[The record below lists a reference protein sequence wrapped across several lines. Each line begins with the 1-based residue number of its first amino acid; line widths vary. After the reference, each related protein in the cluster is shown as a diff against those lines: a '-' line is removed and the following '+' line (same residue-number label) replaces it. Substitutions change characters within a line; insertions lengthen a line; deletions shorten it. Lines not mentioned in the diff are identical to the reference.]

1 MTGIYKHFQFFSYKN
16 PMLSLFYFVLDFFQ
30 TCSMIPSH
38 HKTLL
43 PGVVT
48 SCEIAT
54 KSDQPLARSQSTICS
69 WQQKSYQSEKPPQI
83 KCRTDPKVMLISL
96 LYKLSLRCAC
106 IGMFLRYVA
115 KLFFSYTK
123 KERFKFRDYLSVIEL
138 EIHCLPMLL
147 F

>member
-1 MTGIYKHFQFFSYKN
+1 MEFTNIFNAFPVQI
-16 PMLSLFYFVLDFFQ
+16 LYFVLDFFQ
-30 TCSMIPSH
+30 TCSTTPSH

-83 KCRTDPKVMLISL
+83 KSAAPTQKSCSYHCYTNSRGVLVLECFCVMWQNCSFLTLKRKGLSFVIISL
-96 LYKLSLRCAC
+96 
-106 IGMFLRYVA
+106 
-115 KLFFSYTK
+115 
-123 KERFKFRDYLSVIEL
+123 
-138 EIHCLPMLL
+138 
-147 F
+147 

>member
-69 WQQKSYQSEKPPQI
+69 WQQKSYQSEKLPQ
-83 KCRTDPKVMLISL
+83 KSAAPTQKSCSYHCYTNSLWGVLVLECFCVMWQNCSFLTLKKKGLSFVIISL
-96 LYKLSLRCAC
+96 W
-106 IGMFLRYVA
+106 
-115 KLFFSYTK
+115 
-123 KERFKFRDYLSVIEL
+123 
-138 EIHCLPMLL
+138 
-147 F
+147 